1 MGNSKKNQ
9 NGCTWR
15 EISETKVFRTKRT
28 IFFWIF
34 FALKTI
40 RQNNGTF
47 QTEQ

>member
-1 MGNSKKNQ
+1 MVVHGEKFLKQ
-9 NGCTWR
+9 KYFGQK
-15 EISETKVFRTKRT
+15 EL
-28 IFFWIF
+28 FFSGFF